1 MRKFQTEK
9 HDTIKVLEIWGCAEN
24 LGMGYSALTKWL
36 KDFWE
41 SGSQNLTS
49 PLRWFTGS
57 PSTAFILPI
66 TGAVMY
72 NQPEW

>member
-1 MRKFQTEK
+1 
-9 HDTIKVLEIWGCAEN
+9 
-24 LGMGYSALTKWL
+24 MGYSALTKWL

-72 NQPEW
+72 NQPE